1 MKDSN
6 NQLIKEAIETLNNI
20 VYKPMCGT
28 KFTMNIFLQ
37 RKIALL
43 LNSIK
48 YFRKKQYQSYANL
61 LKNKGEKNTYQL
73 IF

>member
-48 YFRKKQYQSYANL
+48 YFRKK
-61 LKNKGEKNTYQL
+61 
-73 IF
+73 